1 MRSKSKLILPL
12 VSALYLSSCAN
23 TTVFPEGDNKFKL
36 VATSSEEHYAENA
49 AIKKATEYCQK
60 QGKQV
65 NVLSHKSEY
74 QGVDKSQ
81 KAVIGLASSLLT
93 DGPNPASSD
102 DDYRVEVRF
111 ACK

>member
-1 MRSKSKLILPL
+1 MGVVL
-12 VSALYLSSCAN
+12 LSSCAN

-36 VATSSEEHYAENA
+36 VATSSEERYAENA

-65 NVLSHKSEY
+65 VVLSHKSEY

-81 KAVIGLASSLLT
+81 KAIIGLASSLLT
-93 DGPNPASSD
+93 DSGNPASSE